1 MGSVAMENTT
11 KSITHFVDMEDM
23 PNSPGN
29 KKQLAKNPMIHPAQ
43 ITALKRFK
51 GLQILNRIMNPT
63 MAKSIVDA
71 VDRSSPPTP
80 NV

>member
-1 MGSVAMENTT
+1 MENTT

-43 ITALKRFK
+43 ITALKGFK